1 MKKALLIAP
10 LAVLALA
17 SCNKMD
23 DPKVNPQIQ
32 NEMSFV
38 AMNKVTKGYTLGST
52 FNDCAYE
59 NIHKGQ
65 EAVDRT
71 MQISSYLYPQNGEQ
85 GNYFVDKTYA
95 KGTSSWWWNIDPK
108 TEEHDPIYWPVGGTL
123 DFLAYSLSA
132 EKSTVKNVDVIWNSE
147 NAASQVVLDV
157 PGENT
162 QNDILFASAYGIKSP
177 SSHKPVD
184 MTFNHAQAWIEF
196 VLTGSLTDETSPLG
210 KDEPIV
216 KLKRIELENVYNAGV
231 LTINNNKGNATAT
244 WDFSAETKKN
254 IEVDNMYS
262 VKELYNVA
270 QYLDML
276 IPQQKKTAFVI
287 YYTLGNDDQEL
298 SYRFTTDL
306 KTWLMGEKY
315 VYKINI
321 TTSEVTVAPSVMEWT
336 RVLETE
342 DPTIIY

>member
-38 AMNKVTKGYTLGST
+38 PMTPTKGYSEGTDFTVTPFEYLHNHNAS
-52 FNDCAYE
+52 
-59 NIHKGQ
+59 Q
-65 EAVDRT
+65 SRL
-71 MQISSYLYPQNGEQ
+71 MQISAYLTPQNGEE
-85 GNYFVDKTYA
+85 GNYFVDKTYG
-95 KGTSSWWWNIDPK
+95 KLSSDAQWHNLKFASLDYTK
-108 TEEHDPIYWPVGGTL
+108 NVGDPIYWPVGGTL
-123 DFLAYSLSA
+123 DFLAYSFSE
-132 EKSTVKNVDVIWNSE
+132 EKNIDVVWNAD
-147 NAASQVVLDV
+147 NAASKVVMDV

-162 QNDILFASAYGIKSP
+162 QNDILFSSAYGIKAP
-177 SSHKPVD
+177 SSPKPVN
-184 MTFNHAQAWIEF
+184 MTFDHAQAWLEF
-196 VLTGSLTDETSPLG
+196 QLTGSVDDTY
-210 KDEPIV
+210 KDGIV
-216 KLKRIELENVYNAGV
+216 KLNRIELEDVYNAGV

-244 WDFSAETKKN
+244 WDFSAESKKN
-254 IEVDNMYS
+254 IEVDNEYS
-262 VKELYNVA
+262 VKQLNETV

-287 YYTLGNDDQEL
+287 YYTLGNDTQEL

-315 VYKINI
+315 IYKINI
-321 TTSEVTVAPSVMEWT
+321 TTSEVTVTPIVTVWKPVQE
-336 RVLETE
+336 E
-342 DPTIIY
+342 DVTIY